1 MYNGNKFVGYFG
13 LPGETRPF
21 DWNAPVQP
29 WPIARSA
36 RPHIKSNEIRSNLLE
51 WEDLTPDE
59 KCFLEDALLE
69 AFTRNYAHSVAVLV
83 PKVFTFNE
91 AFAQAAVFEAAR
103 QGRGEYLNVL
113 WPWVENHF
121 LQSAVVGA
129 ALEGNQ
135 WEVAQRFARRAE
147 PFEMSS
153 DCFQKILRKNAS
165 NRLTVWKICRR
176 HANCATVNEH
186 IEQYC
191 EKYASGRAGEL
202 KKEWA
207 ASEKTMLQEET
218 AQWGREGRP
227 RKL

>member
-1 MYNGNKFVGYFG
+1 MCYFG
-13 LPGETRPF
+13 LPGEIRPF

-36 RPHIKSNEIRSNLLE
+36 RPNIKNFGVRPNLLACE
-51 WEDLTPDE
+51 NLTPDE

-69 AFTRNYAHSVAVLV
+69 AFTRNYARSVAALV
-83 PKVFTFNE
+83 PKVFTFNKG
-91 AFAQAAVFEAAR
+91 FAQAAVFEAAR
-103 QGRGEYLNVL
+103 QARVEFLNLL
-113 WPWVENHF
+113 WRWVENHF

-165 NRLTVWKICRR
+165 TRLTVWKICRR

-186 IEQYC
+186 IKQYC
-191 EKYASGRAGEL
+191 EKYAYGRAGEL
-202 KKEWA
+202 QEEWA